1 MQTDT
6 VVKHDWRG
14 ELKDVGWPI
23 KAAVGL
29 VLLSGLFAL
38 VAHESSYVLAA
49 PLALFGWLWD
59 VLQTVTAKEWLLLFI
74 LWRWKNQIVSAI
86 RPIPWEQSLTYRI
99 LDRILPKR
107 QNVPV
112 RASQFPAPTTQ
123 DEPPHL
129 IVP

>member
-14 ELKDVGWPI
+14 VLKDVGWPI

-49 PLALFGWLWD
+49 PLALQAGARHVKKFD
-59 VLQTVTAKEWLLLFI
+59 VGI
-74 LWRWKNQIVSAI
+74 LESSSA
-86 RPIPWEQSLTYRI
+86 R
-99 LDRILPKR
+99 
-107 QNVPV
+107 
-112 RASQFPAPTTQ
+112 
-123 DEPPHL
+123 
-129 IVP
+129 